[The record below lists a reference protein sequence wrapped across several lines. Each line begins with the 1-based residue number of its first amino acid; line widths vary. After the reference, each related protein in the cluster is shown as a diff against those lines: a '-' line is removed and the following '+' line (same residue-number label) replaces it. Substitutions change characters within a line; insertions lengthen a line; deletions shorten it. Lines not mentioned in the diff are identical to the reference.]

1 MAKIALL
8 LILVVQIY
16 LIRNFAK
23 LKVRSYIK
31 ISFSIL
37 TVAACL
43 AVIFPSKLQLI
54 ANFLGI
60 GRGTDLVLYTL
71 CMAFIGAIGLIIA
84 KHREVDYLTTKIT
97 REIALSQ
104 MILIQRKD

>member
-8 LILVVQIY
+8 IVLIVEIY
-16 LIRNFAK
+16 LIRNFSK

-31 ISFSIL
+31 ILFSLL
-37 TVAACL
+37 TVAACVAIL
-43 AVIFPSKLQLI
+43 FPSNLQFI

-71 CMAFIGAIGLIIA
+71 CIAFIGAIGLIIA
-84 KHREVDYLTTKIT
+84 KHREVDYLTTKIS
-97 REIALSQ
+97 REISLSQ
-104 MILIQRKD
+104 VVSIQKNN